1 MACFRRFSRYYL
13 LTLLAIAVVLVLC
26 LMPIEDPPLKDVR
39 FIDKW
44 THIVLF
50 GGICGVLLFEMT
62 LNGHGRRRWM
72 APLMAGS
79 LGGVVELLQAYCTA
93 CRSGEWLDFVADIVG
108 AFIVYPLALCLLRL
122 YKRH

>member
-13 LTLLAIAVVLVLC
+13 LTLVAIAVVLVLC

-50 GGICGVLLFEMT
+50 GGICGELLFEMT

-72 APLMAGS
+72 APLTAGS
-79 LGGVVELLQAYCTA
+79 LGGVVELLQAYCTT

-108 AFIVYPLALCLLRL
+108 AFIVYPLALCLLRI